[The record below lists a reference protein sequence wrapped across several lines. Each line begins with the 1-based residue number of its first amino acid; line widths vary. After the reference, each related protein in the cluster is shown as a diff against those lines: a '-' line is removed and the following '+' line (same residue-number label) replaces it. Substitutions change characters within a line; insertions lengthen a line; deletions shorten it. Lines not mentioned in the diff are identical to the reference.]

1 VRLRRLR
8 LRNYRSF
15 RNAEFEIHD
24 VTVFVGP
31 NDAGKSSILDAVRC
45 LISHLNGEREWTVAD
60 VASHQPFDTD
70 WPELPITIEGEFTG
84 LDAKQSEFFGRF
96 GDGSSVWIGVR
107 FMEAPAWEIERAG
120 PFVVVPNDDPAIAGT
135 IASLSWTFDGW
146 TWLDAFTNSEA
157 LGPDFSGH
165 LTTRMIDVLSGESEN
180 LPNLVSLPGPDRPAP
195 SPTNLLRPFVERKV
209 ASGLQRLPDA
219 MVYLLDDIL
228 MGARADLTKALAPLI
243 GEYLSSASR
252 VSIRGETMERGPLTD
267 ALVSGSGLH
276 TTLEYWPR
284 SIPRPPETDDEDL
297 GDYSVPIES
306 AGAGARRAA
315 ALAVMELYADPTLWP
330 SNKSVI
336 IVLEEPE
343 AGLHPGAQRRI
354 ATSLA
359 RFRDKHGLQVILTTH
374 SPILINAHP
383 DGVLLVSRDDDIASR
398 PTRVRPPDD
407 LRQVAELLGAT
418 PADVLLAKTF
428 LVVEGDTERAVL
440 PIWANLM
447 GIDVAKAGVQIIPAR
462 GWSPSG
468 ATARLLDVVYPG
480 AEIRVLLDA
489 GENSRAERK
498 RIEHRFGDR
507 IPVDLLPHDEI
518 EAAYTREAVGRW
530 LALNGGSKD
539 LVEATVGG
547 QAGPVTKKELQALA
561 QRVPGREFQVAE
573 DGAQIATHMREE
585 DLQGP
590 LQAVLVRALA
600 E

>member
-1 VRLRRLR
+1 MRLRRLR

-31 NDAGKSSILDAVRC
+31 NDAGKSSILDAIRC
-45 LISHLNGEREWTVAD
+45 LISHLNGEREWTLAD
-60 VASHQPFDTD
+60 VASHQPYEADGPD
-70 WPELPITIEGEFTG
+70 LPITIEGEFTD
-84 LDAKQSEFFGRF
+84 LDPKQSEFFGRF
-96 GDGSSVWIGVR
+96 GGGSRVWIGVR
-107 FMEAPAWEIERAG
+107 FMEGPVWEIERTG
-120 PFVVVPNDDPAIAGT
+120 PFVVVPSDDLAIAGT
-135 IASLSWTFDGW
+135 IVSLSWSNDGW
-146 TWLDAFTNSEA
+146 TWLDAFSNSEA
-157 LGPDFSGH
+157 LGPDLRGH
-165 LTTRMIDVLSGESEN
+165 LMTRMIDVLSGESEN
-180 LPNLVSLPGPDRPAP
+180 LPTLVSLPGPDRPAP
-195 SPTNLLRPFVERKV
+195 SPTDLLRPFVERKV
-209 ASGLQRLPDA
+209 ASGLERLPNA
-219 MVYLLDDIL
+219 MVYLLDDVL
-228 MGARADLTKALAPLI
+228 MEARADLTEALAPLI
-243 GEYLSSASR
+243 GEYLSPASR

-284 SIPRPPETDDEDL
+284 SIPRPPEVDDDDH

-336 IVLEEPE
+336 VVLEEPE

-359 RFRDKHGLQVILTTH
+359 RFRDKHGLQVIITTH

-383 DGVLLVSRDDDIASR
+383 DGVLLVSRDDDVASR

-418 PADVLLAKTF
+418 PADVLLARTF

-440 PIWANLM
+440 PIWADLM
-447 GIDVAKAGVQIIPAR
+447 GIDVAKAGIQIVPAR

-468 ATARLLDVVYPG
+468 ATTRLLDIVYPG

-489 GENSRAERK
+489 GRNSRAERK
-498 RIEHRFGDR
+498 KIQHRFGDR
-507 IPVDLLPHDEI
+507 VPVELLPHDEI
-518 EAAYTREAVGRW
+518 EAAYTWEAVGGW
-530 LALNGGSKD
+530 LALNGGSRN
-539 LVEATVGG
+539 LVEANVGG
-547 QAGPVTKKELQALA
+547 QARPVTKKELQALA
-561 QRVPGREFQVAE
+561 SRVLGRPFRVAE

-590 LQAVLVRALA
+590 LQAVLVRAFA
-600 E
+600 D